1 MSQPERRVIEFDA
14 VTTLEDIRA
23 ARERIRSAVHETPC
37 RRSETLSRLAGAEV
51 YLKLEN
57 LQPTGSFK
65 ERGALNRL
73 LLIPEGERRRG
84 VICAS
89 AGNHAQGVAYH
100 AGRLGIPAT
109 ICMPEGTPLVKVSS
123 TRGYGAEVVLHGAN
137 YDEAYEEARR
147 REREQGLLFIHPFDD
162 AAVIAGQGTIGLEL
176 LEQLPDVDA
185 VYVPVGGGGLGAGIA
200 VALHGL
206 RPAVR
211 LIGVEARVI
220 APMKAS
226 LEAGRRVTLD
236 PAMSIA
242 DGISVRTAG
251 EQTFEIFQRHVERV
265 LAVDEEEIA
274 SAILL
279 LLEKEKTVAEGAG
292 AAGLA
297 GLLHGGATEK
307 GTVAVIVSGGN
318 IDVNLVAR
326 IIERGLVKAGR
337 LVRLVVKVPD
347 RPGALA
353 RLTAALA
360 EQRVNIIEIFHNR
373 ASGRST
379 LGEALVELTLETRG
393 PDHVEALRGALVARG
408 YDVEL
413 DR

>member
-1 MSQPERRVIEFDA
+1 M
-14 VTTLEDIRA
+14 VTLADIRA
-23 ARERIRSAVHETPC
+23 ARERLRGAICETPC
-37 RRSETLSRLAGAEV
+37 RRSDALSRLTGAEV

-57 LQPTGSFK
+57 LQTTGSFK

-73 LLIPEGERRRG
+73 LLIPEGERARG

-100 AGRLGIPAT
+100 AGRLGIRAT
-109 ICMPEGTPLVKVSS
+109 ICMPEGTPLVKVAS
-123 TRGYGAEVVLHGAN
+123 TRGHGAEIVLHGAN

-147 REREQGLLFIHPFDD
+147 REAAQNLIFVHPFDD
-162 AAVIAGQGTIGLEL
+162 DAVIAGQGTLGLEL
-176 LEQLPDVDA
+176 LEALPKLDL
-185 VYVPVGGGGLGAGIA
+185 VYLPVGGGGLAAGVA
-200 VALHGL
+200 VALKAL
-206 RPAVR
+206 RPSLRV
-211 LIGVEARVI
+211 IGVEARAI

-236 PAMSIA
+236 AATSIA
-242 DGISVRTAG
+242 DGISVRTVG
-251 EQTFEIFQRHVERV
+251 ERTFELFRKHVDQV
-265 LAVDEEEIA
+265 VTVDEEELA
-274 SAILL
+274 SAVLL

-297 GLLHGGATEK
+297 GLLHGERPAPGSR
-307 GTVAVIVSGGN
+307 VAVVLSGGN
-318 IDVNLVAR
+318 IDVNLMAR

-337 LVRLVVKVPD
+337 LVRLDVKVPD

-360 EQRVNIIEIFHNR
+360 EQRVNIMEIFHNR
-373 ASGRST
+373 ASSRSA

-393 PDHVEALRGALVARG
+393 PEHIEALRVALEARG